1 MNKAQ
6 KGFTLIE
13 LMIVIAIIGILAAI
27 AIPQYQDYVTRSK
40 VTEGLNLAAAA
51 KTAVAETFQANGQ
64 MPQTAGS
71 DNISYG
77 LPTNTSISGTY
88 VQQIDVYGGTG
99 QGTGGEIVITYNA
112 VVPQLNGLVLTLVP
126 ITETGGIA
134 WECGYSTVVVDG
146 ITQGPGNVA
155 TTVPAKYLPQ
165 NCRP

>member
-51 KTAVAETFQANGQ
+51 KTAVAETFQAK
-64 MPQTAGS
+64 GS
-71 DNISYG
+71 LPTGSNVSYG
-77 LPTNTSISGTY
+77 LPTATSIQGTY
-88 VQQIDVYGGTG
+88 VSSVSVAGGTA
-99 QGTGGEIVITYNA
+99 QGVGGVITITYGPA
-112 VVPQLNGLVLTLVP
+112 DAQLNTKVLTLVP
-126 ITETGGIA
+126 ITTVGGIA
-134 WECGYSTVVVDG
+134 WECGYGTVTVDG
-146 ITQGPGNVA
+146 VTQGGLAA